1 MSNYLSYEDYLELGG
16 DLDESVFNRY
26 AFRAENAI
34 DFRTFDR
41 IHKLDLA
48 EQSERFLYA
57 LHMTMYDLI
66 SLYVANDSY
75 VGLAKATTVDA
86 DGNTVPEV
94 RLLGQSNDG
103 VTVTYNVA
111 GARDALFNID
121 KQMNDVMEKNL
132 SGITFG
138 LNGSRKLL
146 WRGIYPDE

>member
-1 MSNYLSYEDYLELGG
+1 MSDYLSYEDYISLGG

-34 DFRTFDR
+34 NFRTFDR
-41 IHKLDLA
+41 IPKLNLA

-57 LHMTMYDLI
+57 LHMTMYELV
-66 SLYVANDSY
+66 SLYVAQDSY
-75 VGLAKATTVDA
+75 IGLAKATTIDA
-86 DGNTVPEV
+86 DGNTVPEI

-111 GARDALFNID
+111 NAKDAMFNIE
-121 KQMNDVMEKNL
+121 KQMDDIIQKGLNGV
-132 SGITFG
+132 TFG
-138 LNGSRKLL
+138 LGRKLL